1 MLNADGAR
9 NHNKDIT
16 DQLER
21 KITGVTIYESQLERL
36 FDSDQEMAKAVRAHS
51 HAIAGLGFVAGA
63 AERYWV
69 SGRA

>member
-1 MLNADGAR
+1 MSISPVYA
-9 NHNKDIT
+9 DIT

-36 FDSDQEMAKAVRAHS
+36 FDGDKEMARPSAPTGTRSPSSGA
-51 HAIAGLGFVAGA
+51 VAGA